1 MLIGESGVGKTS
13 FIYSALN
20 YLYGVEREYD
30 FRFAIEPH
38 NQIQPTRDQVN
49 IYTFCNTVLNQ
60 KISIVDT
67 PGIERDNSVELIKEW
82 IKYRLNK
89 RSQLKIDGLVVLEK
103 HGQNNSNKRL
113 EAKYSRLQD
122 LLGGDIRSF
131 IVPAYTFAK
140 NVRFYWAYNSAN
152 FN

>member
-1 MLIGESGVGKTS
+1 MLVGESRVGKTS
-13 FIYSALN
+13 FVNSALN

-38 NQIQPTRDQVN
+38 NEIQPTHDQIN

-67 PGIERDNSVELIKEW
+67 PGIEKDNSVDLIKEW
-82 IKYRLNK
+82 IKHRLSK
-89 RSQLKIDGLVVLEK
+89 RPQFKIEALVVMEK
-103 HGQNNSNKRL
+103 YGQNKSNRHL
-113 EAKYSRLQD
+113 EANYSRLQN

-131 IVPAYTFAK
+131 IIPAYTFAK
-140 NVRFYWAYNSAN
+140 NVKLFRID
-152 FN
+152 